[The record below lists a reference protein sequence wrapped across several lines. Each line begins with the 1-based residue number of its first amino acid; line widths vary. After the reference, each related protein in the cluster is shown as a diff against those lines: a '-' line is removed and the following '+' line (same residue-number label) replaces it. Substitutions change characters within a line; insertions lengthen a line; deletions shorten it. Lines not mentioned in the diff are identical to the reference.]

1 MAIDDFAF
9 RPGQVDGPVQNQAG
23 DPTALMPMQIAHN
36 PLLTVREK
44 LDLLTRL
51 RAEVTG
57 ALENSEDLG
66 LSPGEIDQAIG
77 EVKLDVENG
86 IGEETIL
93 REDS

>member
-1 MAIDDFAF
+1 MALEELQDRTSD
-9 RPGQVDGPVQNQAG
+9 Q
-23 DPTALMPMQIAHN
+23 TALMPLQIAHN
-36 PLLTVREK
+36 PLLTAREK

-57 ALENSEDLG
+57 ALENSRDLG
-66 LSPGEIDQAIG
+66 LSPGEIDRAID

-93 REDS
+93 REDN

>member
-1 MAIDDFAF
+1 MALDDHD
-9 RPGQVDGPVQNQAG
+9 DGVG
-23 DPTALMPMQIAHN
+23 SHTTLMPMQIAHH
-36 PLLTVREK
+36 PLLTAREK

-66 LSPGEIDQAIG
+66 LSPGEIDQAID

-86 IGEETIL
+86 VGEGPIL
-93 REDS
+93 RENERGN

>member
-1 MAIDDFAF
+1 MAMHDV
-9 RPGQVDGPVQNQAG
+9 PTQAEA
-23 DPTALMPMQIAHN
+23 PTALMPMQIAHH
-36 PLLTVREK
+36 PVLTAREK

-51 RAEVTG
+51 RAQVTR

-66 LSPGEIDQAIG
+66 LSPSEIDQAID

>member
-1 MAIDDFAF
+1 MALEELQDRTSD
-9 RPGQVDGPVQNQAG
+9 Q
-23 DPTALMPMQIAHN
+23 TALMPLQIANN
-36 PLLTVREK
+36 PLLTAREK

-57 ALENSEDLG
+57 ALENSRDLG
-66 LSPGEIDQAIG
+66 LSPGEIDRAID

-93 REDS
+93 REHN

>member
-1 MAIDDFAF
+1 MVIDD
-9 RPGQVDGPVQNQAG
+9 VDDRAG
-23 DPTALMPMQIAHN
+23 DHTALMPMQIAHH
-36 PLLTVREK
+36 PVLTAREK

-57 ALENSEDLG
+57 ALENSRDLG

-93 REDS
+93 REHN

>member
-1 MAIDDFAF
+1 MAFDDVGASV
-9 RPGQVDGPVQNQAG
+9 GG
-23 DPTALMPMQIAHN
+23 DAAPMPMQIAHN
-36 PLLTVREK
+36 PLLTAREK
-44 LDLLTRL
+44 LDLLGRL

-66 LSPGEIDQAIG
+66 LSPGEIDQAID

-93 REDS
+93 RENS